1 MRQRG
6 GSEQP
11 VKGRRANRPKARKG
25 STATS
30 SMADLQRQIGTL
42 TRELKEA
49 NDRQTATAEVLRIV
63 ASSPEDLQPV
73 FDAMLEKAIALCQAK
88 FGTLF
93 LYDGK
98 AFSIVADRNLPPE
111 YAQVLR
117 GKSFSPEANSGF
129 RRLVESKA
137 PVHLTDMFADS
148 SYARGEPL
156 RIAAVELGGVRS
168 LVAVP
173 MLKKGELIG
182 NFSIYRGEAG
192 GFAENQIALVKAFAD
207 QAVIAIENA
216 RLFNEVQAKT
226 RDLEESLE
234 QESATSE
241 VLKLISMFSDNVEP
255 VFQKMLENA
264 TRVCEAEFGIMNL
277 VANGM
282 VVQASFYNMPASY
295 VDAWRDKP
303 YLAHPQSVM
312 GTVMRTRRV
321 VHVDDL
327 RTSPAYLAGAPAV
340 VALADIAG
348 ARTYVGVPMEQRE
361 ARPSA
366 E

>member
-11 VKGRRANRPKARKG
+11 VKGHRANRPKARKG

-129 RRLVESKA
+129 RRLVESEA

-156 RIAAVELGGVRS
+156 RVAAVELGGVRS
-168 LVAVP
+168 FVAVP

-192 GFAENQIALVKAFAD
+192 GFAENQIALVNAFAD

-216 RLFNEVQAKT
+216 RLFNETKEALARQTATADILKVIASSPDDVQPVFEAIA
-226 RDLEESLE
+226 S
-234 QESATSE
+234 SARRLIGGFSTAVHLVVDDMVHLVAYTPTTPEADEILVAAHPRHRSE
-241 VLKLISMFSDNVEP
+241 V
-255 VFQKMLENA
+255 
-264 TRVCEAEFGIMNL
+264 EA
-277 VANGM
+277 
-282 VVQASFYNMPASY
+282 
-295 VDAWRDKP
+295 
-303 YLAHPQSVM
+303 
-312 GTVMRTRRV
+312 
-321 VHVDDL
+321 
-327 RTSPAYLAGAPAV
+327 
-340 VALADIAG
+340 VALVENG
-348 ARTYVGVPMEQRE
+348 E
-361 ARPSA
+361 
-366 E
+366 